1 MENIEYVLPGDIEKR
16 SFEIISRELEERN
29 IVLPKDQELVTKRVI
44 HTSADCKGADPKWCG
59 YCNRHEYGSCGY

>member
-29 IVLPKDQELVTKRVI
+29 IVLPKDQEPVTKRVI
-44 HTSADCKGADPKWCG
+44 HTSADLIMQ
-59 YCNRHEYGSCGY
+59 RQ